1 MACEQRVV
9 DGADNAREQRQYVR
23 MSRAKCKPT
32 RTAEAK
38 AVIDSLKDRVDEAP
52 GVQHW
57 TSLLTADGE
66 LVVASF
72 FLDKQALEN
81 SARVNEKRW
90 ADAADLLEGPPYVS
104 QGEVLAFVST

>member
-1 MACEQRVV
+1 M
-9 DGADNAREQRQYVR
+9 YVR

-32 RTAEAK
+32 RTAEVK
-38 AVIDSLKDRVDEAP
+38 VMIDRLKDRVDEAP

-57 TSLLTADGE
+57 ISVLTADGE

-72 FLDKQALEN
+72 FWDKRALED
-81 SARVNEKRW
+81 SAHVNEKRW
-90 ADAADLLEGPPYVS
+90 ADAADLLQGPPDIS